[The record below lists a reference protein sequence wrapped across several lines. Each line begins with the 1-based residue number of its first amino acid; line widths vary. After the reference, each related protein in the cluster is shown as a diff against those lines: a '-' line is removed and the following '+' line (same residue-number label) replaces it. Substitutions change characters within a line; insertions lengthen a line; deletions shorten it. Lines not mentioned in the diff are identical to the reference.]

1 MIQFLKLI
9 LIKKMYINV
18 QSKGYKKGKSTMRK
32 TSLEAS
38 YRQKGAGIKD
48 KDKAVT
54 FKIEL
59 GNKI

>member
-1 MIQFLKLI
+1 
-9 LIKKMYINV
+9 
-18 QSKGYKKGKSTMRK
+18 MRK

>member
-1 MIQFLKLI
+1 
-9 LIKKMYINV
+9 
-18 QSKGYKKGKSTMRK
+18 MRK

-59 GNKI
+59 GNKIWRENYINPNRSWPRLELEQRAERKGEI